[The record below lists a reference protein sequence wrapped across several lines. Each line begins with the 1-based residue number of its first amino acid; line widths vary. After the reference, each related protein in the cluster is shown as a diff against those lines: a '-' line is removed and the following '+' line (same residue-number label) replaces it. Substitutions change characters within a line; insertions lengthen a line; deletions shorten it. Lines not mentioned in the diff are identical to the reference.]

1 MELREL
7 FDLSSERR
15 YYRVGN
21 MWQIMKIE
29 LTREELLLL
38 RHCVEFNTTGN
49 RQGNFPHAVERMLK
63 KLNRELAPHSK
74 QVA

>member
-1 MELREL
+1 
-7 FDLSSERR
+7 
-15 YYRVGN
+15 
-21 MWQIMKIE
+21 MKIE